1 MAWLELDATPV
12 EVLKRGGN
20 VMRSTERE
28 QIMDLS
34 EKEAEESQHAEA
46 QLAASEKLGPPE

>member
-34 EKEAEESQHAEA
+34 EKEAEESQACRGSA
-46 QLAASEKLGPPE
+46 RSKRKARAS